1 MSSLDR
7 KTFTVY
13 RRALYAIAAVAF
25 LYLALSVE

>member
-13 RRALYAIAAVAF
+13 RRALCAIAAIAF
-25 LYLALSVE
+25 LYLAIGVE